1 MTFPP
6 DVLPLASISAMRPVF
21 LIIMGVFLLL
31 TTWRITRGTTGWAP
45 RLLMAGA
52 LMLAIGYSLILP
64 LYNAG
69 ILATISPSGMVNG
82 DAGNAVAWELIKLV
96 TMNFGWLVFGL
107 GLAIHAG
114 VFETE
119 KSVAPVQVPVLVPVP
134 VPVSVRRNSA
144 SSSATH
150 GNLH

>member
-31 TTWRITRGTTGWAP
+31 TAWRITRGTTGWAP
-45 RLLMAGA
+45 RLLMGGA
-52 LMLAIGYSLILP
+52 MMLAAGYSLILP

-69 ILATISPSGMVNG
+69 ILITIPPSGIVNG
-82 DAGNAVAWELIKLV
+82 DAATAVAWETIKLV
-96 TMNFGWLVFGL
+96 TMNGGWLVFGL

-119 KSVAPVQVPVLVPVP
+119 KSVAPIQVPV
-134 VPVSVRRNSA
+134 SNSTTPA
-144 SSSATH
+144 SH
-150 GNLH
+150 GTAH

>member
-1 MTFPP
+1 MTLPP

-31 TTWRITRGTTGWAP
+31 TAWRITRGTTGWAP
-45 RLLMAGA
+45 RLLMLGA
-52 LMLAIGYSLILP
+52 LMLATGYSLILP

-69 ILATISPSGMVNG
+69 ILIPISATGVVNG
-82 DAGNAVAWELIKLV
+82 DAATAVAWEIIKLV
-96 TMNFGWLVFGL
+96 TMNGGWLIFGL

-119 KSVAPVQVPVLVPVP
+119 RSVAPIQVPVP
-134 VPVSVRRNSA
+134 VRSN
-144 SSSATH
+144 SSSTPISH
-150 GNLH
+150 GSVH

>member
-31 TTWRITRGTTGWAP
+31 TAWRITRGTTGWSP

-52 LMLAIGYSLILP
+52 MMLATGYSVIIP

-69 ILATISPSGMVNG
+69 ILIAIPPSGFVNG
-82 DAGNAVAWELIKLV
+82 DAATAMAWECLKLV
-96 TMNFGWLVFGL
+96 TLNGGWLVFGM

-119 KSVAPVQVPVLVPVP
+119 KSVAPIQVPH
-134 VPVSVRRNSA
+134 
-144 SSSATH
+144 SSSH
-150 GNLH
+150 EPIH